1 MTLRVYRARTPYS
14 YGPFYDLLV
23 ERFPEHRTVQH
34 VFDILRLGREL
45 GVTGETTY
53 RMFRHDLVPP
63 RTAVK
68 LAPDSDTAWP
78 NGIIG
83 HATYLASLKKNHPRK
98 SGFWTRAAQ
107 SG

>member
-34 VFDILRLGREL
+34 VFDIPRLGREL

-53 RMFRHDLVPP
+53 RMFRHDLVHPKK
-63 RTAVK
+63 AVK
-68 LAPDSDTAWP
+68 LLALHEIERERLRKKGIHVKELTKTELIEYVIRDPD
-78 NGIIG
+78 
-83 HATYLASLKKNHPRK
+83 
-98 SGFWTRAAQ
+98 
-107 SG
+107 